1 MRKLMTGHHTNSMTT
16 VGIVGGGQLARM
28 LALAGL
34 PLGERFVFLD
44 PAPDACA
51 AALGV
56 HLRGAYDDHE
66 RLAELAGCADVVTYE
81 FENVPAPAIEF
92 LDSRVEVFPP
102 ATALAIAR
110 DRWREKSLFRELGIP
125 TPPFATVDSR
135 ADLEAAVSAI
145 GLPAVLK
152 SRTLGYDGKGQAV
165 LRVPRDLDDAWSR
178 LGGVP
183 LILEGFVAFER
194 EVSVLGVRSR
204 TGETVFYPLVE
215 NVHRDG
221 ILRTSRCRSGDP
233 LSGLAE
239 AYASRLLDHLGY
251 VGVLAL
257 ELFHAG
263 DQLLANEMAPRVH
276 NSGHWTIE
284 GAQTSQ
290 FENHLR
296 AVLGLPLGSTA
307 AVGESAMV
315 NLIGELPSMVDV
327 LALPGAHLHLYGK
340 APRPGRKIGH
350 VTLRAATAPALDD
363 GLRVL
368 LGLVEGRA

>member
-1 MRKLMTGHHTNSMTT
+1 MTT
-16 VGIVGGGQLARM
+16 IGIVGGGQLARM

-34 PLGERFVFLD
+34 PLGQRFVFLD

-51 AALGV
+51 AALGE
-56 HLRGAYDDHE
+56 HLCAAYDD
-66 RLAELAGCADVVTYE
+66 RTALAQLATRADVVTYE
-81 FENVPAPAIEF
+81 FENVPAEAMEF
-92 LDSRVEVFPP
+92 LASHVEVFPA

-110 DRWREKSLFRELGIP
+110 DRWHEKSLFRELGIP
-125 TPPFATVDSR
+125 TPPFVSVDSR

-152 SRTLGYDGKGQAV
+152 FRTLGYDGKGQAV
-165 LRVPRDLDDAWSR
+165 LRTPPDLDDAWSR

-221 ILRTSRCRSGDP
+221 ILRISRCRAGDA
-233 LSGLAE
+233 LAGQ
-239 AYASRLLDHLGY
+239 ATAHVSRLLDRLGY

-257 ELFHAG
+257 ELFQVG
-263 DQLLANEMAPRVH
+263 NCLVANEMAPRVH

-284 GAQTSQ
+284 GAETSQ

-307 AVGESAMV
+307 ARSEVAMV
-315 NLIGELPSMVDV
+315 NLIGELPSRADV
-327 LALPGAHLHLYGK
+327 LAISGAHLHLYGK
-340 APRPGRKIGH
+340 VPRPGRKIGH
-350 VTLRAATAPALDD
+350 VTLCAATPAALDE
-363 GLRVL
+363 
-368 LGLVEGRA
+368 GLVKIGNCCRSPGEPGASISTRGNR